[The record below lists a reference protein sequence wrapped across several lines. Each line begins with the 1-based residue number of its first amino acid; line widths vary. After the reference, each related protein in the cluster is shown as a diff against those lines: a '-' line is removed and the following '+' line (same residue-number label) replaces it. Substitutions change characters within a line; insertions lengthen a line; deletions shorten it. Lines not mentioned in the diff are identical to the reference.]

1 SLLRLLLPPHF
12 TLFPYTTLF
21 RSYDPA
27 KYFRDLQR
35 GMGSANSPANQEDKP
50 GYVIVEKIL
59 IGDER
64 LRKEWPVHGTTGYE
78 FANLV
83 NGLFVDPTAATR
95 LERIYRSFVGE
106 TLNYEELVYD
116 CKK

>member
-83 NGLFVDPTAATR
+83 NRSEEHTSELQSPCNLVCR
-95 LERIYRSFVGE
+95 LLLE
-106 TLNYEELVYD
+106 
-116 CKK
+116 